1 MKVTL
6 TFVREVENFPKSCNE
21 CPFCDDGKCD
31 LGWNY
36 RTDSVKK
43 SCMEKRHKDCKL
55 QAE

>member
-55 QAE
+55 QVE